1 MLFCDPQEDYG
12 GGRLCAEDGSWAEV
26 LPPHSSILGCGCHMS
41 ESCLWQTCRYGNSSQ
56 EWSVNCGLE
65 DAGCL
70 AAVAGAGLEAECD
83 EFTGAGDCLL
93 GCEVDILLLLLS
105 LLYYNLQYSRAATT
119 PSAPSARTPGSRAA
133 TRSQPPTSTRV
144 QTSPGQGTTAGCS
157 TVTGRPC
164 RAGRAPGRR
173 PGIPSNSNIHIF
185 LTRCAH

>member
-1 MLFCDPQEDYG
+1 MLPGKLCMLFCDPQEDYG
-12 GGRLCAEDGSWAEV
+12 GGRLCAEDGKWAEV

-93 GCEVDILLLLLS
+93 GCEVDILLLF
-105 LLYYNLQYSRAATT
+105 YY
-119 PSAPSARTPGSRAA
+119 
-133 TRSQPPTSTRV
+133 
-144 QTSPGQGTTAGCS
+144 
-157 TVTGRPC
+157 
-164 RAGRAPGRR
+164 
-173 PGIPSNSNIHIF
+173 
-185 LTRCAH
+185 

>member
-1 MLFCDPQEDYG
+1 MEADEVPGGSWLCPEVEDGSEFVLPGKLCMLFCDPQEEYG

-65 DAGCL
+65 DSGCL

-93 GCEVDILLLLLS
+93 GCEVDILLLLL
-105 LLYYNLQYSRAATT
+105 L
-119 PSAPSARTPGSRAA
+119 
-133 TRSQPPTSTRV
+133 
-144 QTSPGQGTTAGCS
+144 
-157 TVTGRPC
+157 
-164 RAGRAPGRR
+164 
-173 PGIPSNSNIHIF
+173 
-185 LTRCAH
+185 